1 MVEARFSM
9 TRFARFLGAGGL
21 GVLLYYLILYA
32 LTEFLGFWY
41 MVSAGVASVVN
52 YSCNFLVLK
61 HWAFKN
67 KDKGV
72 QQGWQYAVMSIGLQ
86 LVNLLLLY
94 ILVEYVEIREYL
106 VAQLFATGVITLA
119 SYIIATFIFTN
130 PTDS

>member
-21 GVLLYYLILYA
+21 GVLLYYLILYT

-41 MVSAGVASVVN
+41 MVSAGIASVVN
-52 YSCNFLVLK
+52 YSCNFLILK
-61 HWAFKN
+61 YWAFKN
-67 KDKGV
+67 RSRGV
-72 QQGWQYAVMSIGLQ
+72 QQGWQYAMMSIGLQ

-94 ILVEYVEIREYL
+94 GLVEYVAVREYL
-106 VAQLFATGVITLA
+106 VAQLLATVVITLA
-119 SYIIATFIFTN
+119 SYVITTFIFTT